1 MVWTVDAAAAE
12 GMGTMRQRNL
22 NAQCERNRM
31 RQGWGELQAPPCS
44 VLSLCVVYFL
54 SFYSISVQLFLAAF
68 LCVFFVRLLHLS
80 RFVWFAQKQIAGSMQ
95 MHDAAYQILFESL
108 DLPWRLTATQCSERV
123 QGCVGGGKCGL
134 HLALICLAKGAWLVG
149 TKVKGDSE

>member
-1 MVWTVDAAAAE
+1 MVWTLAAAE
-12 GMGTMRQRNL
+12 GMGSMRQRNL
-22 NAQCERNRM
+22 NAQCEPDRM
-31 RQGWGELQAPPCS
+31 RQGWGGVAGTPLFGFIFMRR
-44 VLSLCVVYFL
+44 VLSLVLLDFCSAF
-54 SFYSISVQLFLAAF
+54 SRRF

-123 QGCVGGGKCGL
+123 QGCVGGGECRL
-134 HLALICLAKGAWLVG
+134 H
-149 TKVKGDSE
+149 

>member
-1 MVWTVDAAAAE
+1 MWTVADAAVASE

-22 NAQCERNRM
+22 NAQCEPGSGVLCVLCV
-31 RQGWGELQAPPCS
+31 QDEQDAAWDAPPCS

-54 SFYSISVQLFLAAF
+54 SFYSIFVQLFL
-68 LCVFFVRLLHLS
+68 VFFVRLLHLS

-108 DLPWRLTATQCSERV
+108 DLAWRLTATQRCEGVWWR
-123 QGCVGGGKCGL
+123 GGACTWHSFALQKDLAACG
-134 HLALICLAKGAWLVG
+134 
-149 TKVKGDSE
+149 SP

>member
-22 NAQCERNRM
+22 NAQCEPGRM
-31 RQGWGELQAPPCS
+31 RQGCTPLFGFIFMRR
-44 VLSLCVVYFL
+44 VLSLVLLDFCSAF
-54 SFYSISVQLFLAAF
+54 SRRF

-123 QGCVGGGKCGL
+123 HGCVGGGECGL
-134 HLALICLAKGAWLVG
+134 HLALICLAKGACLVG